1 MRIIA
6 VPICGT
12 CQREVSEDEVAY
24 YRTER
29 VNASEPGLVEEI
41 TRIPVCK
48 DCAEQEKAPR
58 AD

>member
-1 MRIIA
+1 M
-6 VPICGT
+6 PICGT